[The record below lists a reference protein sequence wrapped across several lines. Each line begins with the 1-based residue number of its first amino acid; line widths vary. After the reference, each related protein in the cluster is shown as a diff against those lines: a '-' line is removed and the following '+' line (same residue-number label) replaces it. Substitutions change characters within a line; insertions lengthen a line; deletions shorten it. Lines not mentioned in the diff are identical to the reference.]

1 MYGKGFLPLFCV
13 RLFNLFIKIYRKEK
27 EKMKRIISLILVV
40 VMSALAL
47 VGCGYSYAEDD
58 LTQYV
63 TFDKAA
69 FEAALKAIQIEDGD
83 FTMDEDT
90 RAKEVLDYINEAL
103 AKKADTADKKYT
115 GVAIPSTTDLN
126 NNKIYYCYYVTTTAK
141 DKDNN
146 DVAITVYASSMKE
159 SSAIGIQVGLSDLD
173 DVSKKVEDAFAGLDF
188 ENNVYET
195 KTSGTVEE
203 NKTAYITYTVE
214 YKGAEGTVKET
225 HTNVKVVVA
234 DNAAVN
240 GIHNFVAQQLK
251 TKSINTTLSD
261 TFVEN
266 EADENA
272 KRTYSGVKVD
282 WVVEK
287 EGVEKTFTH
296 TYTETKNVTATNGNK
311 YDLKDL
317 ELTYHVYPVYYLE
330 VEDLSANAIVKT
342 LSTASAILS
351 GIKAAAEDTETAEED
366 KVYFR
371 TLKDCVALLEAYVEL
386 EKKVTEAETA
396 KKTAKE
402 SEDKLKEAYD
412 KTVTATADAKTALDA
427 ATDANRADLQAK
439 YDAAVSNEA
448 SAKTAYDAAVA
459 ATAEKQTALDT
470 AEADADAKLA
480 EVYAAAN
487 KGEAATGEEAIIN
500 EYKKMTYDNLL
511 ATYNNEIKMA
521 LAKEIWAAMKSST
534 TNLKD
539 DEGRNLH
546 PRKAVREVYDRLY
559 ENYEYTFYTGTEST
573 SKQTYYKYYNGRFE
587 EFLKKQTGT
596 DSFQNAKD
604 AVWADAE
611 KYVES
616 ILVVYTVSNAYGKTL
631 DKKAIKE
638 YKKDPMGDYSSNEY
652 YYGETNAIV
661 AYQFDTLLN
670 FFLENTEDE
679 KGEIN
684 FTNALLPT
692 REEYIKKEA

>member
-1 MYGKGFLPLFCV
+1 MYRKGFLPLFCV

-63 TFDKAA
+63 TFDQTA

-115 GVAIPSTTDLN
+115 GVAIPSAEDLN

-159 SSAIGIQVGLSDLD
+159 SGAIGIQVGLSDLD
-173 DVSKKVEDAFAGLDF
+173 DVSKKVQDAFAGLDF

-234 DNAAVN
+234 DNAEVN
-240 GIHNFVAQQLK
+240 GIHNYVAQQLK

-287 EGVEKTFTH
+287 EGVEKTFAH
-296 TYTETKNVTATNGNK
+296 TFTETKNVTATNGNK

-342 LSTASAILS
+342 LSTASTILS
-351 GIKAAAEDTETAEED
+351 NIKAAAEDTETAEED

-470 AEADADAKLA
+470 AEADANAKLA
-480 EVYAAAN
+480 EVYANAN
-487 KGEAATGEEAIIN
+487 KDDKTGEELLVE
-500 EYKKMTYDNLL
+500 EYKDMTYDNLL
-511 ATYNNEIKMA
+511 VSYNNEIKMA

-534 TNLKD
+534 TGIKTD
-539 DEGRNLH
+539 DGVTLY
-546 PRKAVREVYDRLY
+546 PKKAVKEVYDRLY

-587 EFLKKQTGT
+587 EFLKKQTGA
-596 DSFQNAKD
+596 DSFKSAKD

-611 KYVES
+611 KYVAD
-616 ILVVYTVSNAYGKTL
+616 ILVVYAVSNAYDKTL

-652 YYGETNAIV
+652 YYGETNTIV

-670 FFLENTEDE
+670 FFLENTVDE
-679 KGEIN
+679 EGEIS
-684 FTNALLPT
+684 FTNTLLPT

>member
-1 MYGKGFLPLFCV
+1 
-13 RLFNLFIKIYRKEK
+13 
-27 EKMKRIISLILVV
+27 MKRIISLILVV

-83 FTMDEDT
+83 FTMDEAT
-90 RAKEVLDYINEAL
+90 RQKEVLDYINEL
-103 AKKADTADKKYT
+103 LVKKVDTADKKYE
-115 GVAIPSTTDLN
+115 GIAIPSAEDLN
-126 NNKIYYCYYVTTTAK
+126 NNKFYYCYYVTTTAK

-159 SSAIGIQVGLSDLD
+159 SGAIGIQAGISDLD
-173 DVSKKVEDAFAGLDF
+173 DVSKKVQDAFTGVDF
-188 ENNVYET
+188 KDNVYST

-203 NKTAYITYTVE
+203 NKVAYITYTVE
-214 YKGAEGTVKET
+214 YKAADGTKKDT
-225 HTNVKVVVA
+225 YTNVRVIVA
-234 DNAAVN
+234 DNAEVN
-240 GIHNFVAQQLK
+240 GIHNYVAKQLK
-251 TKSINTTLSD
+251 DKSINTTLSNID
-261 TFVEN
+261 AEN
-266 EADENA
+266 PDDENT

-287 EGVEKTFTH
+287 EGAEKTFTH
-296 TYTETKNVTATNGNK
+296 TFTEEKKVTATDGNQ
-311 YDLKDL
+311 YDLKNL
-317 ELTYHVYPVYYLE
+317 ALTYHVFPVYYLE
-330 VEDLSANAIVKT
+330 VEDLSADAIIKT
-342 LSTASAILS
+342 LSSASNIVS
-351 GIKAAAEDTETAEED
+351 NIEAALEDTETAEED

-371 TLKDCVALLEAYVEL
+371 TLKNCVELLNAYVEL
-386 EKKVTEAETA
+386 EKKVTEAESA

-412 KTVTATADAKTALDA
+412 KTVTATKDAKTALDA

-439 YDAAVSNEA
+439 YDAAVSNET

-470 AEADADAKLA
+470 ANTNADAKLA
-480 EVYAAAN
+480 EVYAAAD
-487 KGEAATGEEAIIN
+487 KGDFATGEEAFVN
-500 EYKKMTYDNLL
+500 EYKELAYDDLL
-511 ATYNNEIKMA
+511 ATYNDELKMA
-521 LAKEIWAAMKSST
+521 LAKEIWAAMKAST
-534 TNLKD
+534 TNVKD
-539 DEGRNLH
+539 DAGNNVN
-546 PRKAVREVYDRLY
+546 PKKAVKDIYERLY

-596 DSFQNAKD
+596 DSFKAAKD

-611 KYVES
+611 KYVET
-616 ILVVYTVSNAYGKTL
+616 ILVVYAVSNEYGKTL

-638 YKKDPMGDYSSNEY
+638 YKKDPAGDYNSNEY

-670 FFLENTEDE
+670 FFLENTVDD
-679 KGEIN
+679 KGEIT
-684 FTNALLPT
+684 FTNTLLPT

>member
-1 MYGKGFLPLFCV
+1 MYRKGFLPFFCV

-63 TFDKAA
+63 TFDQTA

-83 FTMDEDT
+83 FTTDATT

-115 GVAIPSTTDLN
+115 GVAIPSAEDLN

-159 SSAIGIQVGLSDLD
+159 SGAIGIQVGLSDLD
-173 DVSKKVEDAFAGLDF
+173 DVSKKVQDAFAGLDF

-234 DNAAVN
+234 DNAEVN
-240 GIHNFVAQQLK
+240 GIHNYVAQQLK

-287 EGVEKTFTH
+287 EGVEKTFAH
-296 TYTETKNVTATNGNK
+296 TFTETKNVTATNGNK

-342 LSTASAILS
+342 LSTASTILS
-351 GIKAAAEDTETAEED
+351 NIKAAAEDTETAEED

-427 ATDANRADLQAK
+427 ANDDNRADLQAK

-448 SAKTAYDAAVA
+448 SAKTAYDEAVA

-487 KGEAATGEEAIIN
+487 KDDKTGEELLVE
-500 EYKKMTYDNLL
+500 EYKDMTYDNLL
-511 ATYNNEIKMA
+511 VSYNNEIKMA

-534 TNLKD
+534 TGIKTD
-539 DEGRNLH
+539 DGVTLY
-546 PRKAVREVYDRLY
+546 PKKAVKEVYDRLY

-587 EFLKKQTGT
+587 EFLKKQTGA
-596 DSFQNAKD
+596 DSFKSAKD

-611 KYVES
+611 KYVAD
-616 ILVVYTVSNAYGKTL
+616 ILVVYAVSNAYDKTL

-652 YYGETNAIV
+652 YYGETNTIV

-670 FFLENTEDE
+670 FFLENTVDE
-679 KGEIN
+679 AGEIS
-684 FTNALLPT
+684 FTNTLLPT

>member
-1 MYGKGFLPLFCV
+1 MYRKGFLPLFCV

-63 TFDKAA
+63 TFDQTA

-83 FTMDEDT
+83 FTTDAAT
-90 RAKEVLDYINEAL
+90 REKEVLDYINEAL

-115 GVAIPSTTDLN
+115 GVAIPSAEDLN

-159 SSAIGIQVGLSDLD
+159 SGAIGIQVGLSDLD
-173 DVSKKVEDAFAGLDF
+173 DVSKKVQDAFAGLDF

-234 DNAAVN
+234 DNAEVN
-240 GIHNFVAQQLK
+240 GIHNYVAQQLK

-287 EGVEKTFTH
+287 EGVEKTFAH
-296 TYTETKNVTATNGNK
+296 TFTETKNVTATNGNK

-342 LSTASAILS
+342 LSTASTILS
-351 GIKAAAEDTETAEED
+351 NIKAAAEDTETAEED

-480 EVYAAAN
+480 EVYANAN
-487 KGEAATGEEAIIN
+487 KDDKTGEELLVE
-500 EYKKMTYDNLL
+500 EYKDMTYDNLL
-511 ATYNNEIKMA
+511 VSYNNEIKMA

-534 TNLKD
+534 TGIKTD
-539 DEGRNLH
+539 DGVTLY
-546 PRKAVREVYDRLY
+546 PKKAVKEVYDRLY

-587 EFLKKQTGT
+587 EFLKKQTGA
-596 DSFQNAKD
+596 DSFKSAKD

-611 KYVES
+611 KYVAD
-616 ILVVYTVSNAYGKTL
+616 ILVVYAVSNAYDKTL

-652 YYGETNAIV
+652 YYGETNTIV

-670 FFLENTEDE
+670 FFLENTVDE
-679 KGEIN
+679 AGEIS
-684 FTNALLPT
+684 FTNTLLPT